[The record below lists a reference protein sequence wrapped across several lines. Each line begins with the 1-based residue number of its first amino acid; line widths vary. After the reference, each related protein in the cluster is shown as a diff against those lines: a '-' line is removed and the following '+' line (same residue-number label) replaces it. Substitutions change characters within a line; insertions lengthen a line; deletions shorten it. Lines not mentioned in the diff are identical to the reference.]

1 MNKNDIFENKDSII
15 RVLNT
20 DDNKALIIDCLKRT
34 VPKWTDIDSLSNYK
48 LIKEEIL
55 YQRANFP
62 PLFQLTVSEKK
73 IFFLP

>member
-34 VPKWTDIDSLSNYK
+34 VPKRTDIDSLSNYK
-48 LIKEEIL
+48 PIKEEIL
-55 YQRANFP
+55 YQRANLSP
-62 PLFQLTVSEKK
+62 VS
-73 IFFLP
+73 IDGF

>member
-20 DDNKALIIDCLKRT
+20 KDNKALIIDCLKRT

-48 LIKEEIL
+48 QIKEEIL
-55 YQRANFP
+55 YQRAN
-62 PLFQLTVSEKK
+62 LSTVS
-73 IFFLP
+73 IDGF

>member
-34 VPKWTDIDSLSNYK
+34 VRNGQ
-48 LIKEEIL
+48 IL
-55 YQRANFP
+55 TA
-62 PLFQLTVSEKK
+62 FQTISR
-73 IFFLP
+73 

>member
-20 DDNKALIIDCLKRT
+20 KDNKALIIDCLKRT

-48 LIKEEIL
+48 PIKEEIL
-55 YQRANFP
+55 YQRAN
-62 PLFQLTVSEKK
+62 LSTVS
-73 IFFLP
+73 IDGF